1 MKSNLMTFI
10 LKQIKNWIKLM
21 VNVHI
26 FKAFIFFINN
36 NMWYM
41 RYIMPKIY
49 KQNCIK
55 NNLFKVDPLK
65 KRA

>member
-1 MKSNLMTFI
+1 
-10 LKQIKNWIKLM
+10 M

-49 KQNCIK
+49 KQQNCVK
-55 NNLFKVDPLK
+55 KNLFKVDPLK
-65 KRA
+65 KGHNYHFLISK